1 MREPKKSHG
10 INFLENRGK
19 SLVLNKSNKNDV
31 IKILGKPHITS
42 ISSDDTW
49 IYVERLITRGKLIK
63 LGQNV
68 LKTNNVLKLDFN
80 TYGVLV
86 SKKTINKE
94 DMKKVKYD
102 SSQTSNSVKEKSFV
116 NGFLSSLKQKMY
128 GKRKF

>member
-86 SKKTINKE
+86 SKKTIYKE

>member
-42 ISSDDTW
+42 LSSDDTW

-63 LGQNV
+63 LGRNV

-80 TYGVLV
+80 NYGVLIAKKTV
-86 SKKTINKE
+86 SKEN
-94 DMKKVKYD
+94 MKKVKYD
-102 SSQTSNSVKEKSFV
+102 SNQTVNTVKEQSFV
-116 NGFLSSLKQKMY
+116 SGFLSSLKQKMY
-128 GKRKF
+128 GKKKF